1 MFLKIIA
8 CEIALREICF
18 VAAQSPHLVDLEFL
32 TQGLH
37 DHPAEG
43 LKQVQARIDAVPAGR
58 YDAILIGYGLCG
70 NIVNGLRARSTA
82 LVIPRAHDCMTF
94 FLGSRERYQQ
104 VSESLPG
111 AYFYSSGWLE
121 CLRRRG
127 TDVPPEMKQFL
138 PTRAGMTDAT
148 TSAFQQWVERYG
160 EDEARYLLQVMD
172 QWTANYTHGVLID
185 FDFTK
190 ILRLRE
196 QVEEICTKRGWQF
209 KELQGD
215 LRLLQGWINGEW
227 DEQDF
232 LTVQP
237 SEEVTPSYDDL
248 VIKAR
253 CPEIPPPLSSGST
266 TVPLTE
272 R

>member
-18 VAAQSPHLVDLEFL
+18 LAAQSPHLTDLEFL

-58 YDAILIGYGLCG
+58 YDAILVGYGLCG
-70 NIVNGLRARSTA
+70 NIVNGLEARATP

-94 FLGSRERYQQ
+94 FLGSKQRYQQ

-111 AYFYSSGWLE
+111 AYFYSAGWLE

-127 TDVPPEMKQFL
+127 TDASPEMKQFL
-138 PTRAGMTDAT
+138 PTRAGVTDSAS
-148 TSAFQQWVERYG
+148 SAFQQWVERYG
-160 EDEARYLLQVMD
+160 EDEARYLLSVMD
-172 QWTANYTHGVLID
+172 QWTAHYTHGVLID
-185 FDFTK
+185 YDFTK
-190 ILRLRE
+190 VLRLRG
-196 QVEEICTKRGWQF
+196 QVQEICAKRGWEF
-209 KELQGD
+209 KELEGD
-215 LRLLQGWINGEW
+215 LRLLQFWINGDW
-227 DEQDF
+227 NADDF

-237 SEEVTPSYDDL
+237 GEAATASYDEQI
-248 VIKAR
+248 IKIR
-253 CPEIPPPLSSGST
+253 KPEDAEGST
-266 TVPLTE
+266 GS
-272 R
+272 

>member
-43 LKQVQARIDAVPAGR
+43 LKQIQARIDAVPAGK
-58 YDAILIGYGLCG
+58 YDAILVGYGLCG
-70 NIVNGLRARSTA
+70 NIVTGLRARSTP

-104 VSESLPG
+104 VTESMPG

-127 TDVPPEMKQFL
+127 TDTSPETKQFL
-138 PTRAGMTDAT
+138 PTRAGMTDAK

-160 EDEARYLLQVMD
+160 EDEARYLVEVMD
-172 QWTANYTHGVLID
+172 QWTAHYTHGVLIEY
-185 FDFTK
+185 DFTR

-196 QVEEICTKRGWQF
+196 QVEEICAKRGWQF
-209 KELQGD
+209 KEIEGD
-215 LRLLQGWINGEW
+215 LRLLRHWLEGQWGEQ
-227 DEQDF
+227 EF
-232 LTVQP
+232 LTVP
-237 SEEVTPSYDDL
+237 PAGEVAPSYNEL
-248 VIKAR
+248 VIEAR
-253 CPEIPPPLSSGST
+253 CPAIPPPASS
-266 TVPLTE
+266 VPPTP
-272 R
+272 